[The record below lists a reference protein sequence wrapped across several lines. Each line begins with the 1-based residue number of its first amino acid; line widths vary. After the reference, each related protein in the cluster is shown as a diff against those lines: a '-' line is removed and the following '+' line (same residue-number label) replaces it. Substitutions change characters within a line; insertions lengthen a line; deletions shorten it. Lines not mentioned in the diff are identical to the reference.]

1 MMRIKWIENILE
13 LKSKRT
19 LEKRYVFPQIYSTL
33 RYSITSKKNETI
45 KNKNDYE
52 DDDIKAKMPIKYSTS
67 KASKF
72 FSGSTSKNTPEHQD
86 TVIITCFGIF
96 LLYFCVLREEN
107 DIDEAMTK
115 NIPPEILKQIYGK

>member
-1 MMRIKWIENILE
+1 MRKKL
-13 LKSKRT
+13 LYYF
-19 LEKRYVFPQIYSTL
+19 RYVFPQIYSTL